1 MLNELNA
8 LETRI
13 AQVVAL
19 CSALRAENAGLREEL
34 AATQAERQHLVERMR
49 AASTRLEQLAQQI
62 SETQA

>member
-19 CSALRAENAGLREEL
+19 CRALRAENAGLREEL
-34 AATQAERQHLVERMR
+34 AAEQADRQHLVERMR
-49 AASTRLEQLAQQI
+49 AASERLEQLALQI
-62 SETQA
+62 PETKA